1 MTKRLRHVRR
11 RAKMALMYSTT
22 FATALGEFALIWTDH
37 GVRRVYLPGGE
48 PTEIAERMAKLGAKP
63 AEPDRAMAAVL
74 DQVEDYADGQEVDF
88 SAVRLDL
95 TGVPDFH
102 RRCYDILL
110 TIGWGKTTTY
120 GDMARQL
127 GDVGLSRAV
136 GQAMGANPI
145 PLIIPCHRVLAAGN
159 GAGGFSAPGGT
170 SSKRA
175 MLALEGVSMG
185 APPGQMQFAF

>member
-1 MTKRLRHVRR
+1 
-11 RAKMALMYSTT
+11 MYSTT
-22 FATALGEFALIWTDH
+22 FATALGEFALVWTDR
-37 GVRRVYLPGGE
+37 GVRRVFLPGGE
-48 PTEIAERMAKLGAKP
+48 RADVQERLKKMG
-63 AEPDRAMAAVL
+63 AEPVEPTRAIAVVL
-74 DQVEDYADGQEVDF
+74 DRIEDYAEGEEIDF
-88 SAVRLDL
+88 APVSLDL
-95 TGVPDFH
+95 EGVPEFH

-136 GQAMGANPI
+136 GQAMGANPV

-170 SSKRA
+170 SSKRV

>member
-1 MTKRLRHVRR
+1 
-11 RAKMALMYSTT
+11 MYSTT
-22 FATALGEFALIWTDH
+22 FPTALGEFALVWTGL
-37 GVRRVYLPGGE
+37 GVRRVYLPGAD
-48 PTEIAERMAKLGAKP
+48 PSEIAERMAKIGAEP
-63 AEPDRAMAAVL
+63 AEPDHVISTIL
-74 DQVEDYADGQEVDF
+74 DQIEDYAAGEETDF

-145 PLIIPCHRVLAAGN
+145 PLIIPCHRVLAAG
-159 GAGGFSAPGGT
+159 GRAGGFSAPGGT
-170 SSKRA
+170 SSKRD
-175 MLALEGVSMG
+175 MLALERVSIG